1 MTVGGLHGVPVCPV
15 ALGHVRKGSK
25 LTDMAA
31 DIGLIRAAFQQTA
44 GDRRYLGAGDGELRL
59 KGSVLIAGDPAAGGC
74 KVDGNS
80 DSASTEGR

>member
-44 GDRRYLGAGDGELRL
+44 GDRRYLARVMECSGL
-59 KGSVLIAGDPAAGGC
+59 KVPS
-74 KVDGNS
+74 S
-80 DSASTEGR
+80 